1 MRTVQRIPL
10 ILLLLCCAAGCS
22 SSNDADYLPLVRPNR
37 PPPEDP
43 EDATPALPSGYIAN
57 PEDKNFHRLDCP
69 DAKKAKPSI
78 RQFYVTPFEAL
89 NAGYR
94 PCKYCEPM
102 SGWE

>member
-1 MRTVQRIPL
+1 MNRSSQLLSLSAVLVASQLSALAQQPATTSAPPGMVRAPMAPSAKQQPL
-10 ILLLLCCAAGCS
+10 S
-22 SSNDADYLPLVRPNR
+22 
-37 PPPEDP
+37 
-43 EDATPALPSGYIAN
+43 
-57 PEDKNFHRLDCP
+57 P